1 MSLRSVHLVLFATAA
16 LLLAPSAA
24 SAAWTVSP
32 TPNVAGADT
41 YLSGVDCS
49 SANSCMAV
57 GYAIFQGGGGDPPRL
72 TTVAER
78 WDGTSWQ
85 IVPTP
90 DPPSATGITLSGV
103 SCPRPNVCFAVGGS
117 AAGSSAPDTRAP
129 LIERGNGTSWS
140 HQPSPDV
147 GNGGLSAVSCSGV
160 QDCTAVG
167 GTFRPGGTDEQPLAE
182 RWDGTGW
189 RVQSTPVV
197 PGSVFSGLRG
207 VSCPLKRTCTAVG
220 AQAAPAAPFSSP
232 LVERWDGRINAW
244 GLEAAPKP
252 AGAGGAALSGV
263 SCPHGPVCFAVGGS
277 ARDIPFFGTQRLTL
291 AERRVGSSWSV
302 MPTPNQTPPPQGL
315 VNSELGGVSCPGRR
329 ACHAVGDAFGVDP
342 SGFRAI
348 AERFDG
354 ASWQLE
360 STPSTGRS
368 DSPLSGVSCPSR
380 HFCMAVGSTG
390 DFSTGDFPVAT
401 LASKWTP

>member
-117 AAGSSAPDTRAP
+117 ASVSSSPDTRAP
-129 LIERGNGTSWS
+129 MIERWNGTSWS

-220 AQAAPAAPFSSP
+220 A
-232 LVERWDGRINAW
+232 
-244 GLEAAPKP
+244 
-252 AGAGGAALSGV
+252 
-263 SCPHGPVCFAVGGS
+263 
-277 ARDIPFFGTQRLTL
+277 
-291 AERRVGSSWSV
+291 
-302 MPTPNQTPPPQGL
+302 
-315 VNSELGGVSCPGRR
+315 
-329 ACHAVGDAFGVDP
+329 
-342 SGFRAI
+342 
-348 AERFDG
+348 
-354 ASWQLE
+354 
-360 STPSTGRS
+360 
-368 DSPLSGVSCPSR
+368 
-380 HFCMAVGSTG
+380 
-390 DFSTGDFPVAT
+390 
-401 LASKWTP
+401 